1 MTALD
6 YIAFRACYS
15 QSHWVLGEAPD
26 LGGSF
31 GRAVYLKELEAD
43 DRGFKEIFA
52 PGYEAT
58 RDIEKR

>member
-6 YIAFRACYS
+6 YIAFVACYS
-15 QSHWVLGEAPD
+15 QSHWVVGEAPD
-26 LGGSF
+26 LAGSF

-52 PGYEAT
+52 PSHEAI
-58 RDIEKR
+58 RDIGKR